1 MWQHLAL
8 ENLSVTSIL
17 IDLPGH
23 GGSSGINNGN
33 PSIEAISLKVK
44 EVIDHLN
51 IDLYHVIGHSMGGYV
66 ALELKDLDLRCQK
79 ITLLNSNY
87 WNDSVQ
93 RKKDRIRVAE
103 IVFKAKDFFLSEAI
117 PRLYS
122 NTKKYNKE
130 ISILMHEASKMLP
143 EDMAYCSIAMGN
155 RKDFSSF
162 VTENKADVY
171 IIHGALDH
179 LVNTADFEPIF
190 LSDDPHFYLFPKAG
204 HMCHVECENTTFL
217 ATLMSPHVQQK

>member
-1 MWQHLAL
+1 MWEHLAL
-8 ENLSVTSIL
+8 ETLSVTSIL

-23 GGSSGINNGN
+23 GSSKGINDGH
-33 PSIEAISLKVK
+33 PSIKALSLKVK

-51 IDLYHVIGHSMGGYV
+51 LDSYHIIGHSMGGYV
-66 ALELKDLDLRCQK
+66 ALELKAFDLRCQK

-87 WNDSVQ
+87 WSDNLQ
-93 RKKDRIRVAE
+93 RKKDRIRVAK

-122 NTKKYNKE
+122 NSKKYKKE
-130 ISILMHEASKMLP
+130 IRILINNASKMLP

-155 RKDFSSF
+155 RKDFSLF
-162 VTENKADVY
+162 VIKNKHDIY

-179 LVNTADFEPIF
+179 LVNIVDFDPIF
-190 LSDDPHFYLFPKAG
+190 LSDDTHFYLFPKAG

-217 ATLMSPHVQQK
+217 ATLMSPHIQQT